1 MQIENTYRARICQN
15 SLQPIDNLIYN
26 RYSFHMIHNNL
37 KQIRISLGYS
47 QEQMAG
53 LLGVSRPTYA
63 DIEKGRGEITISSL
77 KKLTEKSGVSLSSLL
92 AGEEMV
98 AEAKNQE
105 ALTKYKKM
113 LLYMLRC
120 GADTDGKITKTKLA
134 KLLYLVDF
142 AWFYKHLSP
151 MSGLTYRRIKYG
163 PVPDQYFRALEELVD
178 ENQIQISSG
187 NAHMVWAVEKNPPL
201 RGLTDGELDLI
212 KQVCRKWK
220 GKNTSDIV
228 EFTHSQ
234 LPWKLCKEN
243 ELIPYEL
250 IIQEDPADVY

>member
-1 MQIENTYRARICQN
+1 M
-15 SLQPIDNLIYN
+15 L
-26 RYSFHMIHNNL
+26 NNKL
-37 KQIRISLGYS
+37 KQVRAALGHS

-63 DIEKGRGEITISSL
+63 EIEKGKGEITISSL
-77 KKLTEKSGVSLSSLL
+77 NRLSEKTGISISSLL

-98 AEAKNQE
+98 VEAKNQE
-105 ALTKYKKM
+105 ALKKYKKM
-113 LLYMLRC
+113 LLYMLSC
-120 GADTDGKITKTKLA
+120 GADADQRITKTKLA
-134 KLLYLVDF
+134 KLLYLADF
-142 AWFYKHLSP
+142 AWFYKNLAS

-163 PVPDQYFRALEELVD
+163 PVPDQYFRALEELVED
-178 ENQIQISSG
+178 NQIQINSG
-187 NAHMVWAVEKNPPL
+187 NAHMISAVEKTPPSK
-201 RGLTDGELDLI
+201 GLTEEEKALI
-212 KQVCRKWK
+212 KQICKKWK

-250 IIQEDPADVY
+250 IIQEDPGYVY